1 MSRPFALIVALAFAV
16 AACQSQ
22 IPHGSGPVALQPNVW
37 LAFQKHLDH
46 ESPLVFLV
54 SADGTT
60 AYGRYCPYV
69 ECEPDPLYP
78 LAERRC
84 EERLGQPCRVFA
96 EYGKIVWR
104 GPVEYVSPG
113 EGVVAGAVVDW
124 GVNGTL
130 YNLKIDGLA
139 AGSGLFSG
147 KILNAACAG
156 TIDVRAASWQL
167 DCGVTPPGAPSHVT
181 PPGVPP
187 HDALRAR
194 GTLSEAGAG
203 RWRGFGWS
211 EDGRPVRLFVA
222 ADIAPGPRAA
232 PTGHAAAFPDQ
243 PPTYEQP
250 AQITTRGGDDW
261 LSFRLRW

>member
-1 MSRPFALIVALAFAV
+1 MSRLFVLVVVPALAFAV

-37 LAFQKHLDH
+37 LAFQKYLDH
-46 ESPLVFLV
+46 DYPLVFLV
-54 SADGTT
+54 GADGTT

-69 ECEPDPLYP
+69 ECEPDPLYT

-84 EERLGQPCRVFA
+84 AERLGQPCRVFA

-124 GVNGTL
+124 GANGTL
-130 YNLKIDGLA
+130 YALRIDGLA
-139 AGSGLFSG
+139 AGSGPFSG
-147 KILNAACAG
+147 KILNARCAG
-156 TIDVRAASWQL
+156 TIDVRAASWRL
-167 DCGVTPPGAPSHVT
+167 DCGIAPPGAPS
-181 PPGVPP
+181 

-211 EDGRPVRLFVA
+211 ADGQQVRLFVA
-222 ADIAPGPRAA
+222 AEIAPGPRAA
-232 PTGHAAAFPDQ
+232 PTGQAAAFPDQ

-250 AQITTRGGDDW
+250 AQMKMHDLFGF
-261 LSFRLRW
+261 FRRR